1 MTIQYPSELED
12 HINLPNGEL
21 LHVRPLRRGDHR
33 PIRELYGT
41 LSPETRY
48 LRFFSPMPV
57 LPDPVLRLIS
67 CVDYCRRLAL
77 LAELDARDGVQVVA
91 LGSFAAIDDN
101 TAEVALVVSDEWQR
115 QGIGIAL
122 AARVLLAAEARGF
135 DRFVAHVLRENVA
148 IRRLLNHVGL
158 VMSTKSQ
165 QGVSEVCF
173 VRRQRQASV
182 NDSAPG
188 IVEVPAC

>member
-1 MTIQYPSELED
+1 MTIKYPSELED

-21 LHVRPLRRGDHR
+21 VHVRPLRRGDHL
-33 PIRELYGT
+33 PIRELYGN

-48 LRFFSPMPV
+48 RRFFSPMPL

-91 LGSFAAIDDN
+91 LGSFAAVDDN

-148 IRRLLNHVGL
+148 IRRLLNHVG
-158 VMSTKSQ
+158 VVVSTKSQ
-165 QGVSEVCF
+165 HGVSEVGF
-173 VRRQRQASV
+173 IRRQCQAFV
-182 NDSAPG
+182 NESAPG
-188 IVEVPAC
+188 IAEVPAC